1 MNIKLASRINKRM
14 KVASRVLGIEETEMM
29 DRAMLFYLDN
39 VENSLAMRDEFNA
52 WESLSDEVWSKI
64 KE

>member
-1 MNIKLASRINKRM
+1 MSIKLANRINQRIKT
-14 KVASRVLGIEETEMM
+14 ASRVLGVEEAEMM

-39 VENSLAMRDEFNA
+39 VENSLAMRNEFNA
-52 WESLSDEVWSKI
+52 WESLSDEAWAKI

>member
-1 MNIKLASRINKRM
+1 MTIKLASRINRRV
-14 KVASRVLGIEETEMM
+14 KVASRILGVEETEMM

-39 VENSLAMRDEFNA
+39 VENSLAMRNEFNA
-52 WESLSDEVWSKI
+52 WESLSDEAWVKI